1 MRVVFLGTP
10 EFAVPSLAALVRRFD
25 VALVLTQPD
34 RPKGRGRHLAEPPVK
49 KLARSLNLPVLQPST
64 LDEAE
69 MRPHFEQAGAEALVV
84 VAYGLKIPGWLL
96 RLPPRG
102 AINVHGSLLPAYRG
116 AAPVNRAIINGD
128 AETGVTTMLLAARM
142 DAGPLLLQRRTCIG
156 PEETAGEVTARLSEL
171 GAGLLVVTLDG
182 LVSGIVPPRD
192 QDEALATFAPKLQ
205 KDAGLID
212 WTRGAREIVNL
223 VRGVNPWPGAYA
235 LLDGRPL
242 KIWKAA
248 VAARPAA
255 APGSL
260 PARSAAAASE
270 IRPGTVLAASLHEG
284 LLVACG
290 NFEAVAL
297 LNVQT
302 EGKKP
307 LTAPEFLRGRALPAG
322 TMLEIKVMPRKN
334 QGTAGRLIS

>member
-10 EFAVPSLAALVRRFD
+10 EFAVPSLAALARRFD

-34 RPKGRGRHLAEPPVK
+34 RPKGRGRHLAETPVK
-49 KLARSLNLPVLQPST
+49 TLASSLGLPVLQPST
-64 LDEAE
+64 LEEAQ
-69 MRPHFEQAGAEALVV
+69 MRTHFEQARAEALVV
-84 VAYGLKIPGWLL
+84 VAYGLKIPDWLL
-96 RLPPRG
+96 RMHPRG

-128 AETGVTTMLLAARM
+128 LETGVTTMLLASRM
-142 DAGPLLLQRRTCIG
+142 DAGPVLLQRRTPIG
-156 PEETAGEVTARLSEL
+156 PEETAGEVTGRLAEL

-182 LVSGIVPPRD
+182 LASGIVQPRE
-192 QDEALATFAPKLQ
+192 QDEALATFAPKMT
-205 KDAGLID
+205 KEDGLID
-212 WTRGAREIVNL
+212 WKRNAAGIVNL
-223 VRGVNPWPGAYA
+223 VRGVNPWPGAYTQ
-235 LLDGRPL
+235 LDGRPL

-255 APGSL
+255 ALGSKPVR
-260 PARSAAAASE
+260 PALAASE
-270 IRPGTVLAASLHEG
+270 LGPGTVLAASLHEG

-290 NFEAVAL
+290 NGETVAL

-307 LTAPEFLRGRALPAG
+307 LTVPEFLRGRALAAG
-322 TMLEIKVMPRKN
+322 TML
-334 QGTAGRLIS
+334 S

>member
-1 MRVVFLGTP
+1 VRVVFLGTP

-34 RPKGRGRHLAEPPVK
+34 RPKGRGRHIAEPPVK
-49 KLARSLNLPVLQPST
+49 TLARSFGLSVLQPEV
-64 LDEAE
+64 LDERE

-84 VAYGLKIPGWLL
+84 VAYGLKIPDWLL
-96 RLPPRG
+96 ALHPRG

-128 AETGVTTMLLAARM
+128 AETGVTTMLLASRM
-142 DAGPLLLQRRTCIG
+142 DAGPMLMQRRTPIG
-156 PEETAGEVTARLSEL
+156 PEETAGEVTARLAEL

-182 LVSGIVPPRD
+182 LASGIVQPRE
-192 QDEALATFAPKLQ
+192 QDETLATTAPKL
-205 KDAGLID
+205 KKEDGLID
-212 WTRGAREIVNL
+212 WTRSAREIVNL
-223 VRGVNPWPGAYA
+223 VRGVNPWPGAYTH
-235 LLDGRPL
+235 LDGRPL

-248 VAARPAA
+248 IAARPAA
-255 APGSL
+255 AS
-260 PARSAAAASE
+260 S
-270 IRPGTVLAASLHEG
+270 PGTLLAASLHDG

-290 NFEAVAL
+290 AGEAVSL

-307 LTAPEFLRGRALPAG
+307 LSAPEFLRGRALAAG
-322 TMLEIKVMPRKN
+322 TVL
-334 QGTAGRLIS
+334 A

>member
-1 MRVVFLGTP
+1 VRVVFLGTP
-10 EFAVPSLAALVRRFD
+10 EFAVPSLAALARRFD

-49 KLARSLNLPVLQPST
+49 SLACSLGLPVLQPAK
-64 LDEAE
+64 LDETG
-69 MRPHFEQAGAEALVV
+69 MRPHFEQASAEALVV
-84 VAYGLKIPGWLL
+84 VAYGLKIPDWLI
-96 RLPPRG
+96 RMHPRG

-142 DAGPLLLQRRTCIG
+142 DAGPMLLQRRTPIG
-156 PEETAGEVTARLSEL
+156 PEETAGEISARLAEL

-182 LVSGIVPPRD
+182 LASGIVQPRE
-192 QDEALATFAPKLQ
+192 QDEALATSAPKLN
-205 KDAGLID
+205 KEDGLID
-212 WTRGAREIVNL
+212 WTRGAREIVDL
-223 VRGVNPWPGAYA
+223 VRGVNPWPGAYT

-242 KIWKAA
+242 KIWKAS
-248 VAARPAA
+248 VAARPALPTGA
-255 APGSL
+255 KSVPG
-260 PARSAAAASE
+260 AAAAVTAC
-270 IRPGTVLAASLHEG
+270 PGTVLAASLHEG

-290 NFEAVAL
+290 NGEAVTL

-307 LTAPEFLRGRALPAG
+307 LTTPEFLRGRSLPAG
-322 TMLEIKVMPRKN
+322 TIL
-334 QGTAGRLIS
+334 A

>member
-1 MRVVFLGTP
+1 MRVVFFGTP

-49 KLARSLNLPVLQPST
+49 ALARSFDLPVLQPET
-64 LDEAE
+64 LVEEQLRPVLEQAEAE
-69 MRPHFEQAGAEALVV
+69 AAVV
-84 VAYGLKIPGWLL
+84 VAYGLKIPDWLL
-96 RLPPRG
+96 ALHPRG

-128 AETGVTTMLLAARM
+128 AETGVTTMLLASRM
-142 DAGPLLLQRRTCIG
+142 DAGPMLMQRRTPIG
-156 PEETAGEVTARLSEL
+156 PEETAGEVTARLAEL

-182 LVSGIVPPRD
+182 LASGIVLPSD
-192 QDEALATFAPKLQ
+192 QDEGLATFSPKMT
-205 KDAGLID
+205 KEEGLID
-212 WTRGAREIVNL
+212 WTRSARQIVNL

-235 LLDGRPL
+235 HLDGKPL

-255 APGSL
+255 VSGPMALAAPGT
-260 PARSAAAASE
+260 
-270 IRPGTVLAASLHEG
+270 ILAASFHDG

-290 NFEAVAL
+290 NGEAVAL

-302 EGKKP
+302 VGKKP
-307 LTAPEFLRGRALPAG
+307 LPAAEFLRGSALAPG
-322 TMLEIKVMPRKN
+322 TVM
-334 QGTAGRLIS
+334 G

>member
-25 VALVLTQPD
+25 VTLVLTQPD

-49 KLARSLNLPVLQPST
+49 TLARSLGLPVLQPET
-64 LDEAE
+64 LDEGG

-84 VAYGLKIPGWLL
+84 VAYGLKIPDWLI
-96 RLPPRG
+96 RMHPRG
-102 AINVHGSLLPAYRG
+102 AVNVHGSLLPAYRG
-116 AAPVNRAIINGD
+116 AAPVNRAIVNGD
-128 AETGVTTMLLAARM
+128 AETGVTTMLLASRM
-142 DAGPLLLQRRTCIG
+142 DAGPVLMQRRTPIG
-156 PEETAGEVTARLSEL
+156 PAETAGEVTARLAEL

-182 LVSGIVPPRD
+182 LASGIVQPRA
-192 QDEALATFAPKLQ
+192 QDEALATFAPKL
-205 KDAGLID
+205 KKEDGLID

-223 VRGVNPWPGAYA
+223 VRGVNPWPGAYTH
-235 LLDGRPL
+235 LDGKPL

-255 APGSL
+255 ATGSKGV
-260 PARSAAAASE
+260 PSASAPSE
-270 IRPGTVLAASLHEG
+270 VRPGTVLAASLHEG

-290 NFEAVAL
+290 NGEAVAL
-297 LNVQT
+297 LSVQT

-322 TMLEIKVMPRKN
+322 TIL
-334 QGTAGRLIS
+334 S